1 MHVEQICQ
9 NSEYSMRE
17 VYILKAQMILL
28 QVTHGYQAAAT
39 VDTLCWRCLSAQTAS
54 MKQLSWKLP

>member
-1 MHVEQICQ
+1 MHLEQMGQ
-9 NSEYSMRE
+9 YPGMRC
-17 VYILKAQMILL
+17 VYIFEAQMILL

-39 VDTLCWRCLSAQTAS
+39 VAILCWRCLFAQIAP